1 MDKSRKGKIL
11 VGCTVAGV
19 LLLVAL
25 ICVII
30 YQLVSIATVKERIAD
45 YERQIEYYESVIENS
60 ENDLEYYKSKA
71 YLDQMAR
78 SYNWA
83 YPEDK

>member
-1 MDKSRKGKIL
+1 L

-19 LLLVAL
+19 LLLVVL
-25 ICVII
+25 VCVII
-30 YQLVSIATVKERIAD
+30 YQLVSMATVKERIAD
-45 YERQIEYYESVIENS
+45 YQRQIEYYESVIENS

>member
-1 MDKSRKGKIL
+1 M

>member
-1 MDKSRKGKIL
+1 MEKTKKGKIL

-25 ICVII
+25 ACII
-30 YQLVSIATVKERIAD
+30 VYQLVSIARTKERIAD
-45 YERQIEYYESVIENS
+45 YQNQIAYYENLIENS
-60 ENDLEYYKSKA
+60 ENDLKYYRDKV

-78 SYNWA
+78 AYNWA